1 MEKKKNKWKRRKK
14 VKSRLFSPPCS
25 MWMTEQPVASWNWQ
39 WIKCFRPLT
48 IDVIYFATLPYIYTH
63 TQTVWHS
70 LESNVG
76 PPLPSPY
83 LYIRY
88 CMWWTWTDIMD
99 CRACSPASES
109 RRLHELLY
117 LSLSVFFVFFS
128 FFFHGE
134 LKKRCARRMAHE
146 SSLSSLT
153 ALFFL
158 FAILYWPIIAVRNA
172 NVGQQRTA
180 SNSAIRG

>member
-1 MEKKKNKWKRRKK
+1 
-14 VKSRLFSPPCS
+14 
-25 MWMTEQPVASWNWQ
+25 
-39 WIKCFRPLT
+39 
-48 IDVIYFATLPYIYTH
+48 
-63 TQTVWHS
+63 
-70 LESNVG
+70 
-76 PPLPSPY
+76 
-83 LYIRY
+83 
-88 CMWWTWTDIMD
+88 MD

-117 LSLSVFFVFFS
+117 LSLSVFFLFFS

-180 SNSAIRG
+180 SNSAIRGQYTVQSLNAWAVIRFRCHFYFSVFPYFLVISSLYFSMASFSTQRPTRDLLLPSDPLWPTALATYYSSVYRLT

>member
-117 LSLSVFFVFFS
+117 LSLSVFFF
-128 FFFHGE
+128 
-134 LKKRCARRMAHE
+134 
-146 SSLSSLT
+146 
-153 ALFFL
+153 FFL
-158 FAILYWPIIAVRNA
+158 FSFMVNWRKDALDGWHTNLPSHHSRPSSSSLPSYIGL
-172 NVGQQRTA
+172 
-180 SNSAIRG
+180 